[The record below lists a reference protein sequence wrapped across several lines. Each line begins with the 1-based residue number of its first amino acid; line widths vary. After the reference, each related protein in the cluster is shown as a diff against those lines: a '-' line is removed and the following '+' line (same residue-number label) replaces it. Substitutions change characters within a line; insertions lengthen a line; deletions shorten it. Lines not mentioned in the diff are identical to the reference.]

1 VLPKTGKRFP
11 GGNDRES
18 GGSGYAAIIAGALAK
33 ELGDTHRA
41 AKVLMGW
48 TGAGER
54 TVKHWLAGL
63 HGPTGDHLLVLMQE
77 SDAVFEAVVTAI
89 NRRDAAIAVRML
101 AAQRSLQ
108 EVASLMHLE
117 HVRPPV
123 ADEPAASGQG
133 SKRTRGPNDR
143 ENDRNRDRDHD
154 RESAETSPR
163 SGLRQSW
170 FLEALRAGRCIGA
183 AELAERWGISEKTA
197 RRRYRPSESHGLDR
211 VLGLTPVRAIPA
223 DIVENVLRR
232 APDGRDAPIRLE

>member
-11 GGNDRES
+11 GGIDRDN
-18 GGSGYAAIIAGALAK
+18 GGSGYPAIIAGALAK

-54 TVKHWLAGL
+54 TVKHWLAGI

-77 SDAVFEAVVTAI
+77 SDAVFEAILTAI
-89 NRRDAAIAVRML
+89 NRRDAAVAARML

-108 EVASLMHLE
+108 EVASLMQREQL
-117 HVRPPV
+117 RPPM
-123 ADEPAASGQG
+123 ADEPAVSDRQSEAA
-133 SKRTRGPNDR
+133 RGPNDR

-154 RESAETSPR
+154 RENIDASPR

-170 FLEALRAGRCIGA
+170 FLEALRAGRRVGA
-183 AELAERWGISEKTA
+183 TELAERWSISEKTA
-197 RRRYRPSESHGLDR
+197 RRDIANLKAIGVIEFFGSRRSGRYR
-211 VLGLTPVRAIPA
+211 AI
-223 DIVENVLRR
+223 R
-232 APDGRDAPIRLE
+232 

>member
-54 TVKHWLAGL
+54 TGKHWLAGL

-89 NRRDAAIAVRML
+89 NRRDAAIAARML

-108 EVASLMHLE
+108 EVASLMQHE
-117 HVRPPV
+117 QVRPPV
-123 ADEPAASGQG
+123 ADGPAVSGQRSEG
-133 SKRTRGPNDR
+133 TSGPNDR
-143 ENDRNRDRDHD
+143 ESDRNRDSDHD
-154 RESAETSPR
+154 RERVETSPR
-163 SGLRQSW
+163 YSLRQSW
-170 FLEALRAGRCIGA
+170 LLEALRAGRHVGA
-183 AELAERWGISEKTA
+183 TDLAERWSICEKTA
-197 RRRYRPSESHGLDR
+197 RRDIAGLKAMGLIEFVGSRRSGRYRP
-211 VLGLTPVRAIPA
+211 VR
-223 DIVENVLRR
+223 
-232 APDGRDAPIRLE
+232 

>member
-1 VLPKTGKRFP
+1 MLPKTGKKFP
-11 GGNDRES
+11 GGNDREN

-63 HGPTGDHLLVLMQE
+63 HGPRGDHLLVLMQE
-77 SDAVFEAVVTAI
+77 SEAVFEAILTAT
-89 NRRDAAIAVRML
+89 NRRDAAIAARML

-108 EVASLMHLE
+108 KVASLIQLE
-117 HVRPPV
+117 DVRPPV

-133 SKRTRGPNDR
+133 SGRTRGPNDR

-154 RESAETSPR
+154 RESVETSPKSR
-163 SGLRQSW
+163 LRQGW
-170 FLEALRAGRCIGA
+170 FLEALRAGRHVRA
-183 AELAERWGISEKTA
+183 TELAERWSISEKTA
-197 RRRYRPSESHGLDR
+197 RRDVAILEAKGLIEFVGSRRSGRYLPMR
-211 VLGLTPVRAIPA
+211 
-223 DIVENVLRR
+223 
-232 APDGRDAPIRLE
+232 